1 MKRRDQGSGIR
12 DQSEA
17 LVILSPAQRGRRI
30 WVWDRESPNPSR
42 WNVASRK
49 LVPRPASRISFTLH
63 SSLFTLL
70 FPLHSSLFSRDKL
83 GPEVV
88 IMSSGPIIIGIK
100 GHVVSIEPA
109 TGRELWRR
117 KIRSSSIATV
127 RHLGD
132 RVWVGTRGEV
142 IAIGISTGSVLWE
155 NPLKGT
161 GYGAIFF
168 ADTGRDDSDVILTIG
183 NRVVSLH
190 ASTGSENW
198 RTTLG
203 SLGNLSHARVVSSD
217 RIVAANS
224 GKLYG
229 LDRRTGTIAWVEK
242 LSGLGHGF
250 ISMGGG
256 DAEAAVFSVM
266 KAQQN
271 AAAAT

>member
-1 MKRRDQGSGIR
+1 
-12 DQSEA
+12 
-17 LVILSPAQRGRRI
+17 
-30 WVWDRESPNPSR
+30 
-42 WNVASRK
+42 
-49 LVPRPASRISFTLH
+49 
-63 SSLFTLL
+63 
-70 FPLHSSLFSRDKL
+70 
-83 GPEVV
+83 
-88 IMSSGPIIIGIK
+88 MSSGPIIIGIK
-100 GHVVSIEPA
+100 GHVVSIDTA

-117 KIRSSSIATV
+117 KVRGSSIAAV

-142 IAIGISTGSVLWE
+142 IAMGISTGSVLWE

-168 ADTGRDDSDVILTIG
+168 ADTRPDDADVILTIG
-183 NRVVSLH
+183 HRVVSLH

-203 SLGNLSHARVVSSD
+203 SFGNLSHARVVSSD
-217 RIVAANS
+217 RVVAANS

-229 LDRRTGTIAWVEK
+229 LDRRTGTIAWVEN

-256 DAEAAVFSVM
+256 DSEAAVFAV
-266 KAQQN
+266 KQQQN
-271 AAAAT
+271 EATTL